1 MNKQEL
7 FTESALV
14 DSIKQCWIHTKTSDF
29 PNSGDC
35 YYKIIDEGILFNK
48 EIKIPLNH
56 FDKELNEV
64 LNNQSPQTIKRV
76 IFTAIKEIAQEK
88 FGSRDF
94 TDRIKWRFV

>member
-14 DSIKQCWIHTKTSDF
+14 DIIKESWKMKITSDF
-29 PNSGDC
+29 PTAGDY

-48 EIKIPLNH
+48 EIEIPLND
-56 FDKELNEV
+56 FEDGVKKILDKEKSETV
-64 LNNQSPQTIKRV
+64 QSI
-76 IFTAIKEIAQEK
+76 IFRAIKEIAQEK

-94 TDRIKWRFV
+94 TDRIKWKFV

>member
-14 DSIKQCWIHTKTSDF
+14 GAVKECWTHKKTSDF
-29 PNSGDC
+29 PRSGDC

-48 EIKIPLNH
+48 EIKISLND

-76 IFTAIKEIAQEK
+76 IFRAIKEIAQEK

-94 TDRIKWRFV
+94 TDRIKWKFV